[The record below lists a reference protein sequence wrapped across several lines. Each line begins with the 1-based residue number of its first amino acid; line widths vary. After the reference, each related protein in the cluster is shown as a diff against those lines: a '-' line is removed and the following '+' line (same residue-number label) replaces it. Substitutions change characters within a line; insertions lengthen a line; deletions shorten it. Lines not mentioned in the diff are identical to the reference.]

1 MQRQEILYRPDK
13 RFHFVLIRH
22 DEENR
27 LTPAIGRAW
36 RDADGLDQLAARQ
49 RARYGVDWLRPVAS
63 CELRATVALQEARTG
78 PVRINIARPTC
89 TSSSSRSGGM
99 PIDVPRLPD
108 PA

>member
-78 PVRINIARPTC
+78 PVRINI
-89 TSSSSRSGGM
+89 
-99 PIDVPRLPD
+99 V
-108 PA
+108 